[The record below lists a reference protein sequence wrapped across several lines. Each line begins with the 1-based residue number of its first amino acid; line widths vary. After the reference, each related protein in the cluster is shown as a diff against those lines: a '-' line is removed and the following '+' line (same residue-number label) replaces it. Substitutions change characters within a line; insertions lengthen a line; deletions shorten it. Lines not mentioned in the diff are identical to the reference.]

1 MPHQPLDAGDTAAA
15 GSGEAAGR
23 VRVLQGQSDL
33 FAADQEWGAAA
44 EAVNQQLLE
53 IDPERT
59 VAMTRLA
66 RCLLNKGEIS
76 AAEEL
81 YARVITLEPGNMI
94 AKNFLRRV
102 GQAREQLLAEERLA
116 ARAARKRAPAK
127 RGAAKADPAES
138 GA

>member
-116 ARAARKRAPAK
+116 ARAA
-127 RGAAKADPAES
+127 
-138 GA
+138 